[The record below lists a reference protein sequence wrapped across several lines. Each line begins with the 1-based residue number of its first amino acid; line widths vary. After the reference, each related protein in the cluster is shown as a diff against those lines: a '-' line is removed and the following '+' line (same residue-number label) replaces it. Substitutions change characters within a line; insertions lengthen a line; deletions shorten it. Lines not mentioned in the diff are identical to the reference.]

1 MNNTMYPI
9 AVIGV
14 IAAVTWALR
23 AFPFLLFG
31 NRPLPKVIRY
41 LGKALPPAIMT
52 ILVIYCL
59 RDISFGQ
66 SPFGIPELAAC
77 ALVVILQVVRKK
89 YVSVDYC
96 RNRMLYDPD
105 SHHVTN
111 LFRTVNEQ
119 INRDLN
125 RVVCCSK
132 NVIGEAENVII
143 WSFPGTWLFNVPGL
157 LQSRAPQVP
166 AVIDER

>member
-14 IAAVTWALR
+14 IAVVTWALR

-52 ILVIYCL
+52 VLVIYCL

-66 SPFGIPELAAC
+66 SPFGIPEFAAC
-77 ALVVILQVVRKK
+77 ALVVILQVVRKNM
-89 YVSVDYC
+89 YLSIIAG
-96 RNRMLYDPD
+96 
-105 SHHVTN
+105 
-111 LFRTVNEQ
+111 TVCYM
-119 INRDLN
+119 ILI
-125 RVVCCSK
+125 RVM
-132 NVIGEAENVII
+132 
-143 WSFPGTWLFNVPGL
+143 
-157 LQSRAPQVP
+157 
-166 AVIDER
+166 

>member
-14 IAAVTWALR
+14 IAVVTWVLR

-52 ILVIYCL
+52 VLVIYCL
-59 RDISFGQ
+59 RDISFSQ

-77 ALVVILQVVRKK
+77 ALVVILQVVRKNM
-89 YVSVDYC
+89 YLSIIAG
-96 RNRMLYDPD
+96 
-105 SHHVTN
+105 
-111 LFRTVNEQ
+111 TVCYM
-119 INRDLN
+119 ILI
-125 RVVCCSK
+125 RVM
-132 NVIGEAENVII
+132 
-143 WSFPGTWLFNVPGL
+143 
-157 LQSRAPQVP
+157 
-166 AVIDER
+166 